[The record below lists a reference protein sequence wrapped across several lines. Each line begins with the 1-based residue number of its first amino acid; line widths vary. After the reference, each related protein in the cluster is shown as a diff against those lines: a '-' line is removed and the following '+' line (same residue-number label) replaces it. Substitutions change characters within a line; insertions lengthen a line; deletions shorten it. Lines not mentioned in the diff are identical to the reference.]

1 MLGHRALNL
10 EDYTTILKRRW
21 WIIVV
26 PALILPIITYGIS
39 HFVQPRY
46 LSQTLVLVEQQKV
59 PDSYVKPVVTED
71 LSGRLASMK
80 EQILSRSRLEPII
93 TRFNLYGTTKLS
105 MDDRIDAV
113 RKNIEIKPIQS
124 TIPGAGGLPGF
135 FISYQASDARTAQ
148 LVCGEITSLF
158 VNESISDRTAS
169 AEGTTA
175 FLQAQFA
182 DAKHSLD
189 DQDAKLARF
198 QEENA
203 GRLPGEEEANMNML
217 NSLNTQLS
225 ATTQSLAQLEQNKS
239 YEDAMLAQ
247 QSAQSS
253 ATSSGVVAPQTQ
265 QADLDKLLAQEA
277 DLTARYTD
285 DYPDVVEVRRKI
297 KDLRAQMAKAP
308 VAPAVPASSTP
319 NRNDSLSV
327 QQLRAQLHAIEQAIV
342 QKQHEQAQI
351 QGQIREY
358 QGRIQA
364 SPAMQEQYKN
374 ITRDHATAQQFY
386 DDLLN
391 KMNQAKMGTDLEK
404 RQQGE
409 NFKVM
414 DEPNLPEAPTFPN
427 RLIFALAGFV
437 GGLAFGVLVV
447 AFIEYRDTAVRSE
460 RDIWAFTKLPT
471 LAVIGFSGDEE
482 PMSPKSKF
490 RWPFRRRP
498 DITAETKPLMNA
510 GG

>member
-1 MLGHRALNL
+1 MLGHRALSL
-10 EDYTTILKRRW
+10 EDYSSIIKRRW
-21 WIIVV
+21 WVV
-26 PALILPIITYGIS
+26 VIPALILPVVMYGVS

-46 LSQTLVLVEQQKV
+46 LSQTLILVEQQKV
-59 PDSYVKPVVTED
+59 PDSYVKPVVTDD

-93 TRFNLYGTTKLS
+93 ERFNLYGTTKMS

-113 RKNIEIKPIQS
+113 RKNIEVKPIES
-124 TIPGAGGLPGF
+124 TISRTGGLPGF

-175 FLQAQFA
+175 FLQAQLA
-182 DAKHSLD
+182 DAKRNLD

-198 QEENA
+198 QEENF
-203 GRLPGEEEANMNML
+203 GKLPGEEDANMNML
-217 NSLNTQLS
+217 NSLNTQLN
-225 ATTQSLAQLEQNKS
+225 AITQSLAQLEQNKS
-239 YEDAMLAQ
+239 YEDTMLAQ

-253 ATSSGVVAPQTQ
+253 SSSTGVAAPQAQ
-265 QADLDKLLAQEA
+265 QEDLDKLLSQEA

-285 DYPDVVEVRRKI
+285 DYPDVVAVRRKI
-297 KDLRAQMAKAP
+297 KELRAQMAKAP
-308 VAPAVPASSTP
+308 AAPAIPATSAP

-327 QQLRAQLHAIEQAIV
+327 QQLRAQLRATEQAIT

-351 QGQIREY
+351 QSQIRGY
-358 QGRIQA
+358 QARIES
-364 SPAMQEQYKN
+364 SPAVQEQFKN

-391 KMNQAKMGTDLEK
+391 KMNQSKMATDLEK

-409 NFKVM
+409 SFKVM

-427 RLIFALAGFV
+427 RLVFALGGFV
-437 GGLAFGVLVV
+437 GGLVLGVAIV
-447 AFIEYRDTAVRSE
+447 ALMEYRDTAVRSE
-460 RDIWAFTKLPT
+460 RDLWAFTKLPT
-471 LAVIGFSGDEE
+471 LAVIGFTGEE
-482 PMSPKSKF
+482 QQPAPSKR
-490 RWPFRRRP
+490 RWPFRRHP
-498 DITAETKPLMNA
+498 DLAADTKPLVNA
-510 GG
+510 GS